1 MLVKDKIKDVGQLSV
16 GQEIGTIRT
25 RVITI
30 VHKRER
36 GSKREA
42 EKHSS
47 EKDTGSEL
55 TVLLPFCDL

>member
-42 EKHSS
+42 EKR
-47 EKDTGSEL
+47 EGREVT
-55 TVLLPFCDL
+55 